1 MMKFF
6 TSIGGFLLGSLL
18 LAFLIVI
25 SFNPG
30 FFAKAAMKQGVKDL
44 ATPATNSLDKFLDNE
59 IIESALKSPESL
71 TNFGLDDLD
80 FLTNH
85 NEKWDDYSI
94 KANDCLLYTSPS
106 PRDPE

>member
-30 FFAKAAMKQGVKDL
+30 FFAKVAMKQGVKRFS
-44 ATPATNSLDKFLDNE
+44 N
-59 IIESALKSPESL
+59 
-71 TNFGLDDLD
+71 
-80 FLTNH
+80 
-85 NEKWDDYSI
+85 
-94 KANDCLLYTSPS
+94 TSHQFS
-106 PRDPE
+106 R

>member
-44 ATPATNSLDKFLDNE
+44 ATAATNSLDKFLDNE
-59 IIESALKSPESL
+59 IIESALKLSL
-71 TNFGLDDLD
+71 IHISEPTRP
-80 FLTNH
+80 
-85 NEKWDDYSI
+85 Y
-94 KANDCLLYTSPS
+94 
-106 PRDPE
+106 